1 MVHTQ
6 NYSEYNPYWRRQT
19 FFLLGYTCIAYQE
32 SNNFQ
37 YHTGIPTPPPLRRLS
52 RGSLVL
58 ENRYRQILCFR
69 KSSMSF
75 HQNSRPQHNV

>member
-37 YHTGIPTPPPLRRLS
+37 YHTSVPTPPPLRRLS

-58 ENRYRQILCFR
+58 EN
-69 KSSMSF
+69 
-75 HQNSRPQHNV
+75 